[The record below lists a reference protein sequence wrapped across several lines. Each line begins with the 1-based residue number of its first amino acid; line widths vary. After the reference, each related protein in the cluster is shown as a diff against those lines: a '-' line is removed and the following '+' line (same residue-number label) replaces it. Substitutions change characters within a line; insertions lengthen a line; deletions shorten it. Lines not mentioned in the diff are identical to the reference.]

1 MSYTTDCSGYRIII
15 EQRKQFAIF
24 NAAPPR
30 AETVSPYGNHT
41 KDQLDMRR
49 KAEILK
55 HSNNRQNTKTNN
67 LTKNQHWAMLA
78 RGNGT
83 RISQYAIQAQSDPFT
98 SGFEVIQDKTNLDAG
113 TTVIVNGIGYRIF
126 GDEFAIGTRV
136 IIRGTGYNYNNM
148 AKFVEVKQELL
159 GKPFS
164 SQNFIGPDS
173 SGQTTTIQVDRS
185 QSNLTVQHDGSYGTI
200 IGMFP
205 DVQQYKIAYDA
216 VTSDTV
222 DFASM
227 TRLESAALP
236 RIPYVHV
243 NSSGTIVNAMPLNQY
258 TVQYSDATTDVVD
271 RKDLTAIR
279 ISPYKCLQDITKP
292 TWTSACDVP
301 GPPMKLYMDPS
312 VPLYGFSSQ
321 PAISGQGN
329 SGGGG
334 GGNMAQDG
342 GDVLVKFYTQNELEY
357 VYKEVEISSQPDIVS
372 DNILYQTRGS
382 RIGQIVTTD
391 RMEPSLYHFEFSI
404 PIGIWFYGS
413 TGFGVLNTQNCPTL
427 VTDPLDLSYNPH
439 LVDVSNS
446 LGETVQVEVEY
457 DNACYEDRDISGTF
471 RYPGPFL
478 PNDAIRMHIIT
489 ENINGVNP
497 FTFNVKYSGNLLTT
511 KDVTFEPSFSDVTF
525 SAYDIEPGH
534 FYGVQYV
541 GNVMI
546 RNLNLHVQPQQVFEL
561 EMSMNYTYNTN
572 VSNLFDYFKTGIFV
586 NLSRDNQYA
595 ADGMTFTSPPRAP
608 FIDSTFTNYTPGSSI
623 PKKTPSI
630 LYKSIQFGNV
640 GPTFVNI
647 KGIGGNFNS
656 YTVHRISLVGPT
668 QTHELVVGGFQ
679 PPDRDISRNFPNL
692 TGATFYDSGLM
703 PDTSYTSYMTPVL
716 NHMNGSLYQIGTV
729 HTPKLDFRVSDPSMQ
744 KMGIRFP
751 NILGNFSSYTVQQ
764 DVSAVSYER
773 IRTKMVQQT
782 TNVTTITGHLTMPT
796 YSPTGPMTPGLT
808 YQYTF
813 TPYSFNYQGPSISFS
828 LSSPKPEIK
837 YAKFGTIT
845 NHSVEIKEIRG
856 VFDSFCVVRD
866 GIPSRAALKLKPAN
880 KISGSQAVYDAS
892 YVDVGNGL
900 IPGNSYRYSVIPTFD
915 DVKIDGVRYYL
926 PIPVTIPLV

>member
-1 MSYTTDCSGYRIII
+1 MSYTTDCSGYRIIL
-15 EQRKQFAIF
+15 EQKKQFAIF

-30 AETVSPYGNHT
+30 AETASPYGNYT
-41 KDQLDMRR
+41 KAQLDMRR
-49 KAEILK
+49 KAEVLK

-78 RGNGT
+78 RGSGT
-83 RISQYAIQAQSDPFT
+83 RISQYAIQAQNDPNV

-113 TTVIVNGIGYRIF
+113 TTVIVNGIGYRVF

-136 IIRGTGYNYNNM
+136 IVHGPGYDYNNM
-148 AKFVEVKQELL
+148 TKFVEVKQELL

-200 IGMFP
+200 IGLFP
-205 DVQQYKIAYDA
+205 DLQQYQITYDGFI
-216 VTSDTV
+216 SDIV
-222 DFASM
+222 DFSSM
-227 TRLESAALP
+227 TRLESAALA

-243 NSSGTIVNAMPLNQY
+243 QSPGTIVNAIPPNQY

-271 RKDLTAIR
+271 MKDLTAIR

-321 PAISGQGN
+321 PATSGQGN
-329 SGGGG
+329 GGGG
-334 GGNMAQDG
+334 AGNVAQDG

-357 VYKEVEISSQPDIVS
+357 VFKEVEISSQPDIVS
-372 DNILYQTRGS
+372 DNVPYQTRGS

-439 LVDVSNS
+439 VVDVVNS

-457 DNACYEDRDISGTF
+457 DNACYEDRDVSGTF
-471 RYPGPFL
+471 RYPAPFL
-478 PNDAIRMHIIT
+478 PGDAIRMHVLT
-489 ENINGVNP
+489 QKTADGVDP
-497 FTFNVKYSGNLLTT
+497 FALKVKYSGNLLPT

-546 RNLNLHVQPQQVFEL
+546 RNLNLQVQPQQVFEL
-561 EMSMNYTYNTN
+561 EMALNYTYNTN

-586 NLSRDNQYA
+586 NLSQDNQYA
-595 ADGMTFTSPPRAP
+595 ADGMTFTSPPRFP
-608 FIDSTFTNYTPGSSI
+608 FIESTFTNYTPGSSI
-623 PKKTPSI
+623 SKKTPSI

-640 GPTFVNI
+640 GPTFANI
-647 KGIGGNFNS
+647 KGIGGNFDS
-656 YTVHRISLVGPT
+656 YTVHREGPSL
-668 QTHELVVGGFQ
+668 THELVGVGFQ
-679 PPDRDISRNFPNL
+679 PPSHDISRNFPNL
-692 TGATFYDSGLM
+692 TGAYFYDSGLM
-703 PDTSYTSYMTPVL
+703 PETSYTYYMTPVL

-729 HTPKLDFRVSDPSMQ
+729 HTPKLEFRVSDPSMQ
-744 KMGIRFP
+744 KVGIYFP
-751 NILGNFSSYTVQQ
+751 NIRGNFSSYTVQQ

-773 IRTKMVQQT
+773 VRTRMVQQIR
-782 TNVTTITGHLTMPT
+782 NVTTLSNHLTMPS
-796 YSPTGPMTPGLT
+796 YRPLAPMTPGLT

-828 LSSPKPEIK
+828 LSSPNPQITH
-837 YAKFGTIT
+837 AVFGEIT

-856 VFDSFCVVRD
+856 VFDSYCVVRD
-866 GIPSRAALKLKPAN
+866 GIPSRAAIGVKPKNQN
-880 KISGSQAVYDAS
+880 KISDSKSVYDAS

-900 IPGNSYRYSVIPTFD
+900 IPGNQYRYSIIPTFD
-915 DVKIDGVRYYL
+915 DVKLDGIRYYL
-926 PIPVTIPLV
+926 PNPAILPLV

>member
-15 EQRKQFAIF
+15 EQKKQFATF

-41 KDQLDMRR
+41 KAQLDMRR
-49 KAEILK
+49 KAEVLK

-83 RISQYAIQAQSDPFT
+83 RISQYAIQAQNDPNV
-98 SGFEVIQDKTNLDAG
+98 SGFEVITDATVLDAG
-113 TTVIVNGIGYRIF
+113 MSVIVNGIGYRIF

-136 IIRGTGYNYNNM
+136 IIHGPGYNYNNM
-148 AKFVEVKQELL
+148 TKFVEVKQELL

-164 SQNFIGPDS
+164 SQNFLGPDS

-200 IGMFP
+200 VGIFP
-205 DVQQYKIAYDA
+205 DVQQYTITYDGFI
-216 VTSDTV
+216 SDTV

-227 TRLESAALP
+227 TRLESSALP

-243 NSSGTIVNAMPLNQY
+243 NSSGTIVNALPLNQY

-271 RKDLTAIR
+271 RKDMTAIR

-321 PAISGQGN
+321 PATSGQGN

-334 GGNMAQDG
+334 GGGNMAPDG

-357 VYKEVEISSQPDIVS
+357 VYKEVEISSQPDIVG
-372 DNILYQTRGS
+372 DNIPYQTRGS

-427 VTDPLDLSYNPH
+427 VTDTLDLSYNPH
-439 LVDVSNS
+439 LVDVVNS
-446 LGETVQVEVEY
+446 LGQTVQVEVEY
-457 DNACYEDRDISGTF
+457 DNACYEDRDVSGTF

-478 PNDAIRMHIIT
+478 PEDAIRMHVNT
-489 ENINGVNP
+489 ENINGVDP
-497 FTFNVKYSGNLLTT
+497 FTFKVKYSGNLLTT
-511 KDVTFEPSFSDVTF
+511 KEVTFEPSFSDVTF

-546 RNLNLHVQPQQVFEL
+546 RNLNLQVQPQQVFEL
-561 EMSMNYTYNTN
+561 EISMNYTYNTN

-586 NLSRDNQYA
+586 NLSQDNQYA
-595 ADGMTFTSPPRAP
+595 ADGMTFTSPPRFP
-608 FIDSTFTNYTPGSSI
+608 FIESTFTNYTPGSSI

-630 LYKSIQFGNV
+630 LYKNINFGNV
-640 GPTFVNI
+640 GPTFANI
-647 KGIGGNFNS
+647 KGIGGNFDS
-656 YTVHRISLVGPT
+656 YTMHREGPT
-668 QTHELVVGGFQ
+668 
-679 PPDRDISRNFPNL
+679 RDISRNFPNL
-692 TGATFYDSGLM
+692 TRATFYDSGLT
-703 PDTSYTSYMTPVL
+703 PNTSYTYYMTPVL

-729 HTPKLDFRVSDPSMQ
+729 HTPDLSFNVSDPIISGR
-744 KMGIRFP
+744 KETGIRFP
-751 NILGNFSSYTVQQ
+751 NIWGNFSSYTVQQ

-773 IRTKMVQQT
+773 VRTRMVQQIG
-782 TNVTTITGHLTMPT
+782 NVTTLSNHLTMPY

-808 YQYTF
+808 YQYKF

-828 LSSPKPEIK
+828 LSSPSPIVTH
-837 YAKFGTIT
+837 AVFGKIT
-845 NHSVEIKEIRG
+845 NHSVEIKDIRG
-856 VFDSFCVVRD
+856 IFDSYCVVRD
-866 GIPSRAALKLKPAN
+866 GIPSRAALKLKPPNDPN
-880 KISGSQAVYDAS
+880 KISGSQVVYDAS

-926 PIPVTIPLV
+926 PNSVIIPL

>member
-24 NAAPPR
+24 NDAPPR
-30 AETVSPYGNHT
+30 AETISPYDNHT

-67 LTKNQHWAMLA
+67 LTKKQHWAMLA
-78 RGNGT
+78 RGSGT
-83 RISQYAIQAQSDPFT
+83 RISQYAIQAQNDPFT
-98 SGFEVIQDKTNLDAG
+98 AGFEVIQDKTKLDVG

-126 GDEFAIGTRV
+126 GDDFAIGTRV

-148 AKFVEVKQELL
+148 AKFVEVKQEFL

-173 SGQTTTIQVDRS
+173 SGQIITIQVDRT

-222 DFASM
+222 DLASV
-227 TRLESAALP
+227 TRLESAALH

-271 RKDLTAIR
+271 MKDLTAIR

-321 PAISGQGN
+321 RAISGQGN
-329 SGGGG
+329 SGGDG

-342 GDVLVKFYTQNELEY
+342 GDVLVKLYTQNELEY
-357 VYKEVEISSQPDIVS
+357 VYKEVEISSQPDIVG

-391 RMEPSLYHFEFSI
+391 RMEPSLYNFEFSI

-413 TGFGVLNTQNCPTL
+413 TGFGVLNTQKCPTL
-427 VTDPLDLSYNPH
+427 ATDPLDLSYNPH

-446 LGETVQVEVEY
+446 LGQTVQIQVDY
-457 DNACYEDRDISGTF
+457 DNSCYQDKDISGVYRF
-471 RYPGPFL
+471 PKSFL
-478 PNDAIRMHIIT
+478 PNDAIRMQIIT
-489 ENINGVNP
+489 DNIYGVDP
-497 FTFNVKYSGNLLTT
+497 FTFNVKYSGNNIPT
-511 KDVTFEPSFSDVTF
+511 KDVIFEPSFSDVTF
-525 SAYDIEPGH
+525 SAYDIESGH

-541 GNVMI
+541 GNIMI
-546 RNLNLHVQPQQVFEL
+546 RNLKLNVQPQQVFEL
-561 EMSMNYTYNTN
+561 EMSLNYTYNTN

-586 NLSRDNQYA
+586 NLSQENQYA

-623 PKKTPSI
+623 PKKTPFI

-640 GPTFVNI
+640 GPTFANI
-647 KGIGGNFNS
+647 KGIGGNFHS
-656 YTVHRISLVGPT
+656 YTVHRISL
-668 QTHELVVGGFQ
+668 GG
-679 PPDRDISRNFPNL
+679 DISRNFPNL

-703 PDTSYTSYMTPVL
+703 PKTSYTYYMTPIL
-716 NHMNGSLYQIGTV
+716 NNMNGSLYQIGTI
-729 HTPKLDFRVSDPSMQ
+729 HTPDLSFIVQDPIITIT
-744 KMGIRFP
+744 GIRFP
-751 NILGNFSSYTVQQ
+751 NILGNFSSYTIQQ
-764 DVSAVSYER
+764 DVSATTTVR
-773 IRTKMVQQT
+773 VRTKKVNKII
-782 TNVTTITGHLTMPT
+782 NVTSITGHLTMPYYT
-796 YSPTGPMTPGLT
+796 QTGPIFPGLT
-808 YQYTF
+808 YQYKL
-813 TPYSFNYQGPSISFS
+813 TPYSFNYQGGSKYFTLS
-828 LSSPKPEIK
+828 LSNPVING
-837 YAKFGTIT
+837 ATFGIIT
-845 NHSVEIKEIRG
+845 NNSVEIKDISG
-856 VFDSFCVVRD
+856 VFDKFTVVRD
-866 GIPSRAALKLKPAN
+866 GIPSRAAINIPTAN
-880 KISGSQAVYDAS
+880 NGSK

-900 IPGNSYRYSVIPTFD
+900 IPGRSYRYSVIPTMVIPD
-915 DVKIDGVRYYL
+915 NKDIDGVRYYL
-926 PIPVTIPLV
+926 PKSVIIPL